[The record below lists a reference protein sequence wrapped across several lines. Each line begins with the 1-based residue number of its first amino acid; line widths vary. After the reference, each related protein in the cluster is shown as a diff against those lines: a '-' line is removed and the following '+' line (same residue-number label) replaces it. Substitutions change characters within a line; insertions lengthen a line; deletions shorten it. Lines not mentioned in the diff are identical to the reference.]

1 MTTGTNSQET
11 MFFSPSETADSVRL
25 VLQTVGDA
33 LKERGYDPVDQLVG
47 YLLSGDPSYITSFG
61 RARELI
67 RSVERDDLLEE
78 IVRGYLK
85 KEGRP
90 QSGQTGD

>member
-1 MTTGTNSQET
+1 ML
-11 MFFSPSETADSVRL
+11 FAPSETANPVKL
-25 VLQTVGDA
+25 VLKTVGDA
-33 LKERGYDPVDQLVG
+33 LRERGYDPVDQLVG
-47 YLLSGDPSYITSFG
+47 YLLSGDPTYITSFG

-78 IVRGYLK
+78 IVRGYLE

-90 QSGQTGD
+90 QGGQTSD